1 MTHDWDWVASKQPS
15 QWRKKNDQRAKKSQF
30 CKSRTMYLL
39 FWMNKVYNFIHHC
52 TYCTTP
58 FAGNQLIKSMCTT
71 LLSRIF
77 LLILIYFFKFYTQ
90 HTRKCLFVFE
100 KKSMCNDWLTSFL
113 INALHIHF
121 SVLCKIHFWIESIY
135 RDVVVLSAAPIY
147 FVSCEV
153 WIKNIFFWSRNKQP

>member
-1 MTHDWDWVASKQPS
+1 MHVVNKKEIFSACANWMFESHNDTRLRLSGKQTAVAM
-15 QWRKKNDQRAKKSQF
+15 KKKKTINAQKKPQF

-39 FWMNKVYNFIHHC
+39 FWMNKVYNFIHC

-90 HTRKCLFVFE
+90 HTHENVCLFS
-100 KKSMCNDWLTSFL
+100 KKRACVMIDWLP
-113 INALHIHF
+113 
-121 SVLCKIHFWIESIY
+121 FWLMLYTYIF
-135 RDVVVLSAAPIY
+135 R
-147 FVSCEV
+147 SC
-153 WIKNIFFWSRNKQP
+153 IKFISE